1 MDKKSHDFTA
11 SLRWILG
18 EGGGGG
24 GGVITQLLDTC
35 SLVSAE
41 HAIKV
46 LGYANDCAAGHY

>member
-18 EGGGGG
+18 EGGG